1 VNLDLLRQR
10 FIDPILPGR
19 RAAKRK
25 SGEPRSMLAG
35 FNGNRRFG
43 VRQLC
48 AQIVRVIPGRRMS
61 RMSRTRQRAADYEYR
76 RATQAVGREPAAVLC
91 MGGC

>member
-1 VNLDLLRQR
+1 LNLDLLRQR
-10 FIDPILPGR
+10 FIDLIPPGR

-35 FNGNRRFG
+35 FDGNRRFG

-48 AQIVRVIPGRRMS
+48 AQIVRVIPVRRM
-61 RMSRTRQRAADYEYR
+61 RRTRQRAADYECR
-76 RATQAVGREPAAVLC
+76 RATQAVAREPAAVLC